1 MNTSNE
7 NKNKKLDRGLGRG
20 LGSLLGG
27 SADSGMMSTTE
38 VSSRIIE
45 EASSPATSS
54 KSVIN
59 QNTQLNVHVV
69 KGSTKDLNAHKAAL
83 KDVMPS
89 DSKAA
94 INTEIK
100 GELKNTAPNRPTTET
115 DIKNKVW
122 MIAVDKVSPGEF
134 QPRKEFEKVA
144 LQELAQSIRE
154 NGVLQPIIVR
164 KLQTG
169 KFEIV
174 AGERRWRAS
183 QLAGLHEVP
192 AIIKEFTDQKALEL
206 AIIENVQREDL
217 NPIEEAEAYMKLS
230 EDFNMSQQQIAERV
244 GKERA
249 TIANALRLLA
259 LPRVVQNMVVQKE
272 LSVGHAKV
280 LLSLPDVQK
289 QIELAKQCVS
299 EKMSVRKLEKRIA
312 DIVTQKMQKNNAES
326 GAAGS
331 VTQKLIQGLAE
342 ELQKILSTKVDIDY
356 KNSKGKL
363 SIHFYSDDELTQLVD
378 RIKK

>member
-1 MNTSNE
+1 MNNANE
-7 NKNKKLDRGLGRG
+7 NKNKKQDRGLGRG

-27 SADSGMMSTTE
+27 SADSGMMSA
-38 VSSRIIE
+38 VAAPPRVIE
-45 EASSPATSS
+45 NDTA
-54 KSVIN
+54 KSV
-59 QNTQLNVHVV
+59 NTQGSQLNVQVV
-69 KGSTKDLNAHKAAL
+69 KGSTKDLNTNKMVLKSIAPTEAKAPSSTSDQREDN
-83 KDVMPS
+83 KD
-89 DSKAA
+89 AA
-94 INTEIK
+94 W
-100 GELKNTAPNRPTTET
+100 NRPAVET
-115 DIKNKVW
+115 DTKNKVW

-154 NGVLQPIIVR
+154 NGILQPIIVR
-164 KLQTG
+164 KLASG

-299 EKMSVRKLEKRIA
+299 EKLSVRKLEKRIA
-312 DIVTQKMQKNNAES
+312 DIVTQKMQKTSTEGDS
-326 GAAGS
+326 AGS

-342 ELQKILSTKVDIDY
+342 ELQRILSTKVDIDY